1 MARDGSKTG
10 LEDHSTT
17 TGVRLKLG
25 SGIERTDQGL
35 KSSDFIQDICWDTE
49 MVGLE
54 LARSPF
60 KNLDANTSSSDVG
73 QVEALKDKAF
83 MVLRGRHE
91 LWDVGEHGHGR
102 NQGFWYPSL
111 FMERSGLS

>member
-1 MARDGSKTG
+1 
-10 LEDHSTT
+10 
-17 TGVRLKLG
+17 
-25 SGIERTDQGL
+25 
-35 KSSDFIQDICWDTE
+35 
-49 MVGLE
+49 
-54 LARSPF
+54 
-60 KNLDANTSSSDVG
+60 
-73 QVEALKDKAF
+73 LKDKAF